1 MPVTNLFTRHTLTNS
16 GSTAVALASTSP
28 DVGAGTWALV
38 SGAPDLKVQP
48 FSAGTAYNDPDI
60 LSAHQYSVTVPT
72 ADVRAVVTAT
82 ANAPSASLGRSLQFN
97 LREQVGDAC
106 YFVVLAAGSPGV
118 LYYWSG
124 SAATTL
130 DTQVSNCWEVGDTAT
145 WEMTVEGTSVSV
157 KKNGT
162 AVLSA
167 TDATLAAAGKVR
179 VQQRNLTIDLI
190 EVYDASASGPT
201 LSAPTVV
208 STGNTIATVRVTT
221 DTPPTVSSILAVRT
235 RPAGDPAW
243 TAAEV
248 LASPTATI
256 TSGASGA
263 RDFNLTGL
271 TNGTALAAD
280 FAQTGSNVVSTASF
294 TPSTVPGA
302 PTIGTATAGNAQAT
316 VAGTAPASNGGSAI
330 TGYRSTATP
339 GGSTVTGASL
349 PITHTGLTNGTA
361 YTFTLAAQN
370 ANGYG
375 AESAASNSVTPSA
388 GGDTTAPSITST
400 GTGGTNGPFTATV
413 AENSTATFITFTSD
427 EALAS
432 VTKAGAND
440 GSYTLAGSGL
450 TRTLART
457 TGFDYEAWVLAGSV
471 PEVVTLAFADAAANV
486 RNVTVNI
493 SPTNVNEAPSA
504 PTIGTATAGDQTV
517 SIAFTAPVNT
527 GKPTITGYTAT
538 LSPGGITKTG
548 ASSPIVFGAGDGVV
562 NDTAYTGV
570 VKATNSEGTG
580 PDSSSS
586 NSVTP
591 TAGAPT
597 GATINSEPLGNNN
610 NVLLPNTLLLW
621 VGVRDFL
628 TGTPVAL
635 HTNITTDSS
644 AQFSLYDAALNV
656 ADRYLVDWVTESFE
670 HGRAEAVGE

>member
-1 MPVTNLFTRHTLTNS
+1 MSTVLDDLLNGTGALSAHSPDIGGAWTSASIVLTGSGAAVNS
-16 GSTAVALASTSP
+16 SP
-28 DVGAGTWALV
+28 DVEESLV
-38 SGAPDLKVQP
+38 
-48 FSAGTAYNDPDI
+48 
-60 LSAHQYSVTVPT
+60 
-72 ADVRAVVTAT
+72 
-82 ANAPSASLGRSLQFN
+82 NAA
-97 LREQVGDAC
+97 
-106 YFVVLAAGSPGV
+106 
-118 LYYWSG
+118 
-124 SAATTL
+124 AATTPNYTASADIL
-130 DTQVSNCWEVGDTAT
+130 PNSGGTKFLRFFLNDGFYKATFFPDGD
-145 WEMTVEGTSVSV
+145 VDIRDGSYSV
-157 KKNGT
+157 
-162 AVLSA
+162 L
-167 TDATLAAAGKVR
+167 
-179 VQQRNLTIDLI
+179 
-190 EVYDASASGPT
+190 ASASGISFNNGGAPMPVSVERTATQVILKVNGATVLTHSAADHYTPPT
-201 LSAPTVV
+201 STNITMRTLVLHRVTVVDAAVAGPVLSIPTVV
-208 STGNTIATVRVTT
+208 STGNTTATVRVTT
-221 DTPPTVSSILAVRT
+221 DTPPTGSSILAVRT

-243 TAAEV
+243 TEPEV
-248 LASPTATI
+248 LAAPTATI

-316 VAGTAPASNGGSAI
+316 VAGTAPVSNGGSAI

-432 VTKAGAND
+432 VTKAGANG

-457 TGFDYEAWVLAGSV
+457 TGFDYEEWVLAGSV

-493 SPTNVNEAPSA
+493 SPTNVNEPPSA